1 MASSPI
7 PRPADR
13 IGAAGRSELQIPDS
27 FHDLVGYYLRIAQEA
42 SFQAIRKGA
51 GAEDLKPGWYTLLT
65 IIAEN
70 PGLPPSD
77 ISRLIGRDRST
88 LTSTIKLLNA
98 RGLISRRR
106 SRADQRSYGVRLTA
120 EVEAMLEKLKRIAHA
135 HDARLDAIVGA
146 DKAHFIAILRRIA
159 EELGDENGSPT

>member
-1 MASSPI
+1 MASSP
-7 PRPADR
+7 PAKPAER
-13 IGAAGRSELQIPDS
+13 TGAAERPELQIPDS

-120 EVEAMLEKLKRIAHA
+120 EGEAMLEKLKRIAHA

>member
-1 MASSPI
+1 MAPSPLAQKAE
-7 PRPADR
+7 RTS
-13 IGAAGRSELQIPDS
+13 AAESQDLQIPDS
-27 FHDLVGYYLRIAQEA
+27 FRDLVGYYLRIAQEA
-42 SFQAIRKGA
+42 SFQAISKGTS
-51 GAEDLKPGWYTLLT
+51 AEDLKPGWYTLLT

-77 ISRLIGRDRST
+77 ISRLVGRDRST
-88 LTSTIKLLNA
+88 LTSTMKLLNA

-106 SRADQRSYGVRLTA
+106 NRADQRSYGVRLTV
-120 EVEAMLEKLKRIAHA
+120 EGEAMLEKLRRIARA

-159 EELGDENGSPT
+159 EELGDENGPST